1 MSAHRMETREN
12 TDYEDNARDGE
23 DLYTLEQGGWME
35 KSAKWEE
42 NFELTSNL
50 SIALFRAAVIK
61 IFRL

>member
-35 KSAKWEE
+35 NQRNGKKI
-42 NFELTSNL
+42 SN
-50 SIALFRAAVIK
+50 
-61 IFRL
+61 